1 MSGLFTS
8 GGQITGASASV
19 LPMNVQDI
27 TIGFRI
33 AFRIGWFNLL
43 AVQKT
48 LKTLLQYHNSKA
60 SILQCSALFMVQI
73 SHLYITT
80 GKTITL
86 TDGPLS
92 ANSCL
97 CFLIHCL
104 GLSKLFFQG
113 ANPVSLLMLKRLKLK
128 LQSFGHLMRRA
139 ASLAKTLML
148 GKIEDRRRRG

>member
-1 MSGLFTS
+1 MDEQGVIAWPASRFFPMTRLFTP

-113 ANPVSLLMLKRLKLK
+113 ASV
-128 LQSFGHLMRRA
+128 F
-139 ASLAKTLML
+139 
-148 GKIEDRRRRG
+148 